1 VPFDERCAAGKPA
14 DFLQFRQ
21 SHGLFVDFGIT
32 PATTGLLAPRGGR
45 TMKSGKTL
53 ISLLT
58 ITHAF
63 LCLHESPGRS
73 VRSWTHEATHRHWTG
88 STGIV
93 AGARHRADLLEVH
106 SSREHPRGNLIS
118 PGAHFAD

>member
-1 VPFDERCAAGKPA
+1 MPFDERCAAGNPA

-63 LCLHESPGRS
+63 LCLHESPGRRYEVGPTKPLTAIGQVPRES
-73 VRSWTHEATHRHWTG
+73 LQARDTVLIYWRSTQAG
-88 STGIV
+88 SI
-93 AGARHRADLLEVH
+93 
-106 SSREHPRGNLIS
+106 PRGNLIS